1 MPYRHLWSSRTS
13 TGSIRREFKKHL
25 LSIGTSLKET
35 NDSLNKTDTWNK
47 YIDKE
52 THTLSG
58 PDCNSGLYD
67 GRIEYVTMREPAEIL
82 EDTLKKN
89 APSEIDKVHV
99 VTWEYEI
106 SSSNEVSGVNTL

>member
-1 MPYRHLWSSRTS
+1 MNRA
-13 TGSIRREFKKHL
+13 
-25 LSIGTSLKET
+25 
-35 NDSLNKTDTWNK
+35 DTWNK

-82 EDTLKKN
+82 EDGAYGPLVPVGDADALAKAILATLNSPPDAGRLQARAAEFSVERAVDHYLEVLLN
-89 APSEIDKVHV
+89 AGSRHA
-99 VTWEYEI
+99 
-106 SSSNEVSGVNTL
+106 S